1 MSNPDAP
8 LIDERLTSATNTSNL
23 HLDTR
28 EGSPTSDADVI
39 TAAGW
44 TSKTVEYVIGRNLMA
59 LHSEWDRAEHPRMPK
74 PHDIERI
81 AAGLPS
87 MVDIEVIGADGGKT
101 RKSVPRLVAA
111 KIEAEKWF
119 DLERLRLLGK
129 LKTLPAAQA
138 GLVEWATMNGIEGA
152 AAKVRSVLFWW
163 LDHQCP
169 RCNGTKYEVV
179 PGTNRQS
186 NRTCP
191 PAHAGGC
198 NGVGERPLPHGKDG
212 RQIEAHM
219 IECVHRARQKIRKFT
234 SHSHIV

>member
-1 MSNPDAP
+1 MSTNPDAP
-8 LIDERLTSATNTSNL
+8 TVDERLARAANTSNL
-23 HLDTR
+23 KVEAERPGDGDFL
-28 EGSPTSDADVI
+28 I
-39 TAAGW
+39 AAGLA
-44 TSKTVEYVIGRNLMA
+44 TKTLEYVIGRHLIS
-59 LHSEWDRAEHPRMPK
+59 LHSEWDRAEHPRALR

-81 AAGLPS
+81 AAKLPP
-87 MVDIEVIGADGGKT
+87 MVDIEVVAPDGRKT

-138 GLVEWATMNGIEGA
+138 GLVEWATLQGIDGA

-169 RCNGTKYEVV
+169 CCNGTKYEVV
-179 PGTNRQS
+179 AGTNRQS

-191 PAHAGGC
+191 SPSQGGC
-198 NGVGERPLPHGKDG
+198 GGAGERQLPYGKDG
-212 RQIEAHM
+212 RLIEAHM
-219 IECVHRARQKIRKFT
+219 IECMHRARQKIRKFT
-234 SHSHIV
+234 SQSHIA

>member
-1 MSNPDAP
+1 MNDSPDVP
-8 LIDERLTSATNTSNL
+8 LVDERLARAANTSNL
-23 HLDTR
+23 R
-28 EGSPTSDADVI
+28 VEAERRGDADVLI
-39 TAAGW
+39 ASGLT
-44 TSKTVEYVIGRNLMA
+44 TQTLEYVIGRQLIA
-59 LHSEWDRAEHPRMPK
+59 LHSEWDSAEHPRMPK

-81 AAGLPS
+81 AAGLPP
-87 MVDIEVIGADGGKT
+87 MVDIEVLGPDGGKT

-119 DLERLRLLGK
+119 DVERLRLLGK

-138 GLVEWATMNGIEGA
+138 GLVEWATLKGVEGA

-191 PAHAGGC
+191 PAGC
-198 NGVGERPLPHGKDG
+198 NGVGERPLPYGKDG

-219 IECVHRARQKIRKFT
+219 IDCVHRARQKIRRFT
-234 SHSHIV
+234 SHSHIE